1 MLIKILLIPLI
12 SALIGYVT
20 NVVAIRLLFWPR
32 KPINLG
38 FYELQGLL
46 PKRQAEIAVS
56 VGDLV
61 EEQLLS
67 LDEIFE
73 KINTPETMEMAI
85 VKTVRVL
92 RDKLDNMLPR
102 FLPAMVVQL
111 VGDIMEKA
119 VRQEA
124 PGLINQLIESGHEY
138 LSKDI
143 QIRKIVAQK
152 INDFDLDQLE
162 DMIRSVSNQ
171 ELTFIE
177 ILGGIL
183 GLIIGLVQVGIILLF
198 P

>member
-73 KINTPETMEMAI
+73 KIKTPETMEMAI
-85 VKTVRVL
+85 VKTVKVL

-102 FLPAMVVQL
+102 VLPAMVVQL
-111 VGDIMEKA
+111 VGDIMEKV

-138 LSKDI
+138 LSRDI
-143 QIRKIVAQK
+143 QIRKIVARK

-162 DMIRSVSNQ
+162 DMIRSVSNK

-177 ILGGIL
+177 ILGGVL
-183 GLIIGLVQVGIILLF
+183 GLVIGLVQVGIILLF

>member
-38 FYELQGLL
+38 LYELQGLL

-85 VKTVRVL
+85 VKTVKVL
-92 RDKLDNMLPR
+92 REKLDNMLPR

-111 VGDIMEKA
+111 VGDIW
-119 VRQEA
+119 
-124 PGLINQLIESGHEY
+124 
-138 LSKDI
+138 
-143 QIRKIVAQK
+143 RKRCGRK
-152 INDFDLDQLE
+152 H
-162 DMIRSVSNQ
+162 
-171 ELTFIE
+171 
-177 ILGGIL
+177 
-183 GLIIGLVQVGIILLF
+183 QV
-198 P
+198 

>member
-38 FYELQGLL
+38 LYELQGLL

-85 VKTVRVL
+85 VKTVKVL
-92 RDKLDNMLPR
+92 REKLDNMLPR

-111 VGDIMEKA
+111 VGDIWRK
-119 VRQEA
+119 RCGRKA

-143 QIRKIVAQK
+143 QIRKIVTQK
-152 INDFDLDQLE
+152 IIDFDLDQLE
-162 DMIRSVSNQ
+162 DMIRNVSNK

-177 ILGGIL
+177 ILGGVL
-183 GLIIGLVQVGIILLF
+183 GFIIGLVQVGIIFLF

>member
-38 FYELQGLL
+38 LYELQGLL

-67 LDEIFE
+67 LEIFE

-85 VKTVRVL
+85 VKTVKVL
-92 RDKLDNMLPR
+92 REKLDNMLPR

-143 QIRKIVAQK
+143 QIRKIVTQK
-152 INDFDLDQLE
+152 IIDFDLDQLE
-162 DMIRSVSNQ
+162 DMIRSVSNK

-177 ILGGIL
+177 ILGGVL
-183 GLIIGLVQVGIILLF
+183 GFIIGLVQVGIIFLF

>member
-38 FYELQGLL
+38 LYELQGLL

-85 VKTVRVL
+85 VKTVKVL
-92 RDKLDNMLPR
+92 REKLDNMLPR

-143 QIRKIVAQK
+143 QIRKIVTQK
-152 INDFDLDQLE
+152 IIDFDLDQLE
-162 DMIRSVSNQ
+162 DMIRSVSNK

-177 ILGGIL
+177 ILGGVL
-183 GLIIGLVQVGIILLF
+183 GFIIGLVQVGIIFLF

>member
-38 FYELQGLL
+38 FYELQGVL

-73 KINTPETMEMAI
+73 KINTPQTMEMAI

-92 RDKLDNMLPR
+92 RYKLDNMLPR

-111 VGDIMEKA
+111 VGDIMEKV

-152 INDFDLDQLE
+152 IIDFDLDQLE
-162 DMIRSVSNQ
+162 DMIRSVSNK

-177 ILGGIL
+177 VLGGVL
-183 GLIIGLVQVGIILLF
+183 GFIIGLVQVGIILLF

>member
-38 FYELQGLL
+38 LYELQGLL

-85 VKTVRVL
+85 VKTVKVL
-92 RDKLDNMLPR
+92 REKLDNMLPR

-111 VGDIMEKA
+111 VGDIMEKV

-143 QIRKIVAQK
+143 QIRKIVTQK
-152 INDFDLDQLE
+152 IIDFDLDQLE
-162 DMIRSVSNQ
+162 DMIRSVSNK

-177 ILGGIL
+177 ILGGVL
-183 GLIIGLVQVGIILLF
+183 GFIIGLVQVGIIFLF

>member
-85 VKTVRVL
+85 VKTVKVL
-92 RDKLDNMLPR
+92 REKLDNMLPR

-111 VGDIMEKA
+111 VGDIMEKV

-143 QIRKIVAQK
+143 QIRKIVTQK
-152 INDFDLDQLE
+152 IIDFDLDQLE
-162 DMIRSVSNQ
+162 DMIRSVSNK

-177 ILGGIL
+177 ILGGVL
-183 GLIIGLVQVGIILLF
+183 GFIIGLVQVGIIFLF

>member
-38 FYELQGLL
+38 LYELQGLL

-85 VKTVRVL
+85 VKTVKVL
-92 RDKLDNMLPR
+92 REKLDNMLPR

-111 VGDIMEKA
+111 VGDIMEKV

-143 QIRKIVAQK
+143 QIRKIVTQK
-152 INDFDLDQLE
+152 IIDFDLDQLE
-162 DMIRSVSNQ
+162 DMIRSVSNK

-177 ILGGIL
+177 ILGGVL
-183 GLIIGLVQVGIILLF
+183 GFIIGLVQVGIILLF

>member
-38 FYELQGLL
+38 LYELQGLL

-85 VKTVRVL
+85 VKTVKVL
-92 RDKLDNMLPR
+92 REKLDNMLPR

-111 VGDIMEKA
+111 VGDIMEKV

-124 PGLINQLIESGHEY
+124 PGLINQ
-138 LSKDI
+138 
-143 QIRKIVAQK
+143 
-152 INDFDLDQLE
+152 
-162 DMIRSVSNQ
+162 
-171 ELTFIE
+171 
-177 ILGGIL
+177 
-183 GLIIGLVQVGIILLF
+183 
-198 P
+198 